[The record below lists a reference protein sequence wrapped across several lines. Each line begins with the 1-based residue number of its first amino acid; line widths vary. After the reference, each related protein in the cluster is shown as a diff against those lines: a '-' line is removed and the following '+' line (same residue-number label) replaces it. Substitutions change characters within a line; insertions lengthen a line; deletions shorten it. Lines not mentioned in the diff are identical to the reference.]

1 MTDDGARVVL
11 YGRAGCHLCDEARE
25 VVARAAVAAG
35 ATWVEVD
42 VDAAAEHDGGELQRR
57 YGEQVPVVLVDGVP
71 RGFWRID
78 PARLARAL
86 EADPAA
92 GAR

>member
-25 VVARAAVAAG
+25 VVARAAADAG
-35 ATWVEVD
+35 ATWTEVD
-42 VDAAAEHDGGELQRR
+42 VDAAAVHDGGRLRR
-57 YGEQVPVVLVDGVP
+57 EYGEQVPVVLVDGVP

-78 PARLARAL
+78 PVRLARAL
-86 EADPAA
+86 AA